1 MCSVYDVL
9 FCSTAHYRRFGR
21 RRELGGSTDLLRG
34 ERERLAAQLVG
45 VAVGELAQLV
55 DPTDD
60 DEPARP
66 GRQQER
72 AAAEPR
78 RHAGQGPV
86 RQPAEPRQVAE
97 QRQAAGSAR
106 QLRALAA
113 RRHDDPERT
122 CDDVMQAPVEPEER
136 EDDQRGGSAHR
147 GDRHPRCRREHRH
160 RSLADEHRRPVCISE
175 TAAKLLSRLSLSLSL
190 SVSFS
195 ASQYVCLARV
205 VSACVASLT
214 LWEKYR
220 RRNRV
225 GSTTVHRAPP
235 KRRAVLY
242 RAPAAASAG
251 SRHRDSGRAEAPRPL
266 PARGRGKLGR

>member
-34 ERERLAAQLVG
+34 ERERLATQLVG

-147 GDRHPRCRREHRH
+147 GDRHPRCRREHRN
-160 RSLADEHRRPVCISE
+160 RSLADEHRRPVCLSE
-175 TAAKLLSRLSLSLSL
+175 TAAKLLSRLSLSLS
-190 SVSFS
+190 VSFS
-195 ASQYVCLARV
+195 ASQSVCLARV
-205 VSACVASLT
+205 VSACVASLS
-214 LWEKYR
+214 LSRRNSGGEIASVLRQCIAR
-220 RRNRV
+220 RRSAVQFYTGHRRRQRQAAD
-225 GSTTVHRAPP
+225 TVIADEQRHRAPC
-235 KRRAVLY
+235 RRAAVE
-242 RAPAAASAG
+242 S
-251 SRHRDSGRAEAPRPL
+251 
-266 PARGRGKLGR
+266 